1 MKISYKII
9 RFVRATVLSAILLLT
24 GLMPFILSSSVAN
37 AFGLVTSRS
46 ITLSSSSDA
55 ASTATT
61 TYTVSFTTAATTNYA
76 DSLIIDF
83 CSNDPIIADSCT
95 APTGLSTSAVTLV
108 TSPGTFS
115 GDQTGL
121 TWAVASVDT
130 NRSVRMT
137 PTGTPGGGG
146 LPSGT
151 VFSFAIGDIQ
161 NPTTLGTFYAR
172 IMDFN
177 TQAGAASWVTA
188 CGTSGNCTTGVQ
200 DAGGVALSTV
210 QSITITAKV
219 QEQLTFCVGTTTVP
233 SDNTGA
239 TPITTCTF
247 SGSTVNLGNT
257 EDVLSTTGPYV
268 DVSTQ
273 YLIQTNAANSAAIV
287 LQGQTLQSGGQ
298 SIAAMGANPGALDSN
313 GTSQFGLCTYEAAG
327 SSNLT
332 FTNETGG
339 ASGAYDNSNCTL
351 ADLTQTATYG
361 STGGISGSPKFGFNT
376 TATTTAAGDP
386 LATEAPGSQS
396 VGVIAMIANV
406 GVTQQAGIYTTALS
420 FIATGSY

>member
-1 MKISYKII
+1 
-9 RFVRATVLSAILLLT
+9 
-24 GLMPFILSSSVAN
+24 
-37 AFGLVTSRS
+37 VT
-46 ITLSSSSDA
+46 
-55 ASTATT
+55 
-61 TYTVSFTTAATTNYA
+61 FTTATAGY
-76 DSLIIDF
+76 IQGVIVDF

-95 APTGLSTSAVTLV
+95 APTGFSANGVTL
-108 TSPGTFS
+108 TTPPGTFS
-115 GDQTGL
+115 GTQTGL
-121 TWAVASVDT
+121 TWAVASADT
-130 NRSVRMT
+130 NRTVELT
-137 PTGTPGGGG
+137 TTGTAAGGGIPG
-146 LPSGT
+146 ST
-151 VFSFAIGDIQ
+151 VFSFVVGHIQ

-172 IMDFN
+172 IMTFAV
-177 TQAGAASWVTA
+177 QAAGSAGSAGYWVTNF
-188 CGTSGNCTTGVQ
+188 GSSGNSSSGAI
-200 DAGGVALSTV
+200 DAGGIALSTV
-210 QSITITAKV
+210 QSITVNAKV